1 MVRHVVPGW
10 NRHAPQ
16 TSVGAGN
23 QLALPWI
30 PGSIANGST
39 VGPAPPGSQLL
50 GQIANGPVGLAHTS
64 LL

>member
-1 MVRHVVPGW
+1 HVVPGW

-39 VGPAPPGSQLL
+39 LL
-50 GQIANGPVGLAHTS
+50 GQMVNSPVGLARTS
-64 LL
+64 LLIS